1 MDISTIERT
10 ILEKCAKD
18 AGWEIDSNAKSGCI
32 NLFSSF
38 FKETSVVR
46 KSSENSFVI
55 RFSRTLDKSHFT
67 SNIYFNSNGEFEFT
81 LQESIT
87 FSGLLKRIAELF
99 ASLPDNPLEQY
110 QKKLSKFSDTE
121 IQKTE
126 AEHLVKERI
135 GQEIYRDAL
144 INYWGGG
151 CAVTGCTLKDALRA
165 SHAKPWKD
173 CANDAERLN
182 VYNGFLLTANL
193 DALFD
198 KGYISF
204 SNDGLIMLS
213 SILFDFD
220 RIDMHALGISAD
232 MRLRWIEEKH
242 LEFLNY
248 HHKYVWEKFNSN

>member
-18 AGWEIDSNAKSGCI
+18 AGWEIDNNFKSDSI

-38 FKETSVVR
+38 FRETSTIR
-46 KSSENSFVI
+46 KKSDSSFVI
-55 RFSRTLDKSHFT
+55 RFSKTLSKSHFD
-67 SNIYFNSNGEFEFT
+67 SDIHFNSNGEYEFT
-81 LQESIT
+81 LQES
-87 FSGLLKRIAELF
+87 FSFSVMLKRIAELF

-110 QKKLSKFSDTE
+110 QKKLAEFSDTE

-126 AEHLVKERI
+126 AERIVKERV
-135 GQEIYRDAL
+135 GQDIYREAL
-144 INYWGGG
+144 MNYWGGA
-151 CAVTGCTLKDALRA
+151 CAVTGCTLKETLRA

-173 CANDAERLN
+173 CASDAERLN

-204 SNDGLIMLS
+204 TDDGLLMLS
-213 SILFDFD
+213 SEFAFD
-220 RIDMHALGISAD
+220 GAD
-232 MRLRWIEEKH
+232 MRGLGINSDMKLRWVENRH
-242 LEFLNY
+242 LEFLDY
-248 HHKYVWEKFNSN
+248 HHKNVWKN